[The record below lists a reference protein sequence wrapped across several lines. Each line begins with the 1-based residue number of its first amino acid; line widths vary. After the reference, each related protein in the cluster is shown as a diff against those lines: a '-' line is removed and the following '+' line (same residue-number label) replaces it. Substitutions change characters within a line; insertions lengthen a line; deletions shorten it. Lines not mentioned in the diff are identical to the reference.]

1 MKVSSS
7 IEKSERKE
15 IIRRISHASA
25 LSWVVFQLF
34 MLELF
39 GPHISLMRA
48 VTISTS
54 VGVGVG
60 LFLSVVQWHSLRCYA
75 REAGWWIP
83 ATTVGMTLGA
93 GIGGAATYYAISG
106 SDNFISTWQAGGV
119 LSAALTGL
127 LIASPQWLVVRN
139 WSHRAR
145 DWFIPVV
152 IGFALSS
159 SLAWVVQ
166 LAITYA
172 IVTALGSGTWAIAMV
187 AGIVGGAIWGAWVYG
202 YFVVRAL
209 NKVLP
214 AHDQIPNL
222 GIQ

>member
-1 MKVSSS
+1 MKVTISM
-7 IEKSERKE
+7 EQSERRE

-25 LSWVVFQLF
+25 LSWLVFQLF

-39 GPHISLMRA
+39 GPHISVMRA

-54 VGVGVG
+54 VGVSVG
-60 LFLSVVQWHSLRCYA
+60 LFLSLVQWHSLRCYV
-75 REAGWWIP
+75 RDAGWWIP

-106 SDNFISTWQAGGV
+106 SDNFISTWQAGGL
-119 LSAALTGL
+119 LSGALTGL
-127 LIASPQWLVVRN
+127 MIAWPQWLVVRN
-139 WSHRAR
+139 WTNRYH

-152 IGFALSS
+152 LGFALSS
-159 SLAWVVQ
+159 SLAWVAQ

-172 IVTALGSGTWAIAMV
+172 IVTVFGGGTWAVAMV
-187 AGIVGGAIWGAWVYG
+187 FGIVGGALSGAGVYA

-214 AHDQIPNL
+214 ARDQVPN
-222 GIQ
+222 ITID